1 MLRRAIPFLA
11 ALALAPTAVAPPALA
26 DMRDVKVG
34 VAGARADILIEFDA
48 SPTAAAAGPQADGLV
63 VHASGVSARPRR
75 IETVSGGIVTAVV
88 VREGEGGVEIDLHLA
103 REAVSAQARLEG
115 RALRVVLELAEP
127 LSVSGGAPAATLAQ
141 APSAPM
147 PTPSAMVA
155 TEPATAPPPTASAQL
170 LGEEE
175 SPVVRIAPTA
185 SPPSPGSAPSALVAA
200 ATPPELRLGGA
211 ESARAAAPAAA
222 DGAGGSGRP
231 ASPRDPS
238 RPTVIFAG
246 GLTDD
251 DCLAAETA
259 IRNDPW
265 DLGSLKRYASCEAL
279 RGEAAEAET
288 AFRRLLTFTPEDPDA
303 ELGLAAVRH
312 EQGFA
317 SEAAAT
323 YQRLLEDAT
332 GDAEAARLRALLA
345 LAAAGR

>member
-1 MLRRAIPFLA
+1 
-11 ALALAPTAVAPPALA
+11 
-26 DMRDVKVG
+26 
-34 VAGARADILIEFDA
+34 
-48 SPTAAAAGPQADGLV
+48 
-63 VHASGVSARPRR
+63 
-75 IETVSGGIVTAVV
+75 
-88 VREGEGGVEIDLHLA
+88 
-103 REAVSAQARLEG
+103 
-115 RALRVVLELAEP
+115 
-127 LSVSGGAPAATLAQ
+127 
-141 APSAPM
+141 
-147 PTPSAMVA
+147 
-155 TEPATAPPPTASAQL
+155 
-170 LGEEE
+170 
-175 SPVVRIAPTA
+175 
-185 SPPSPGSAPSALVAA
+185 
-200 ATPPELRLGGA
+200 
-211 ESARAAAPAAA
+211 
-222 DGAGGSGRP
+222 
-231 ASPRDPS
+231 
-238 RPTVIFAG
+238 VIFAG